1 MTISMAVVTI
11 SMLVSMLVL
20 MVAMLG
26 LLHNISL
33 DIFLYKND
41 QLKKLR
47 PGKR

>member
-1 MTISMAVVTI
+1 MTISMAVVTM
-11 SMLVSMLVL
+11 SMLVS
-20 MVAMLG
+20 MLG